1 MSSTTIGSEALVYKT
16 CNWVGMTWRVLPRSA
31 TLFQPIVGDLID
43 SAQSLNEQGV
53 PHKNPTDARIA
64 MQFKLEHLRRRSVQ
78 ENLWGGNPLFTKAF
92 FELPDPGQREGFLA
106 ILLASII
113 ANNLEN
119 PQVTFSKSELKD
131 KLDATVKSR
140 EMTSTIHWLQ
150 TAWQCRFNNTL
161 PESNASLKWEATVSA
176 ITDSVKELFG
186 DKPLSAFSDVFDGT
200 ALGDKKLDAL
210 RRKIHDKMRAQQL
223 WKDDKTGVV
232 YHDVDFYNLRYSDN
246 PEFGLPFMED
256 NYTILA
262 LVGLIPKSEY
272 KIVE

>member
-1 MSSTTIGSEALVYKT
+1 MSSTKISPEALLWKT
-16 CNWVGMTWRVLPRSA
+16 CSWVRMTWRVLPRSA
-31 TLFQPIVGDLID
+31 TLFQPIVGDLIN
-43 SAQSLNEQGV
+43 SAQRLNEQGV
-53 PHKNPTDARIA
+53 PHKNAKDAQIA
-64 MQFKLEHLRRRSVQ
+64 MQFNLEHLRRRSVE
-78 ENLWGGNPLFTKAF
+78 ENLWGGNPLFKKAF
-92 FELPDPGQREGFLA
+92 FELPAPGQREGFLA

-131 KLDATVKSR
+131 KLDATVKSH
-140 EMTSTIHWLQ
+140 EMTSTMRWLQ
-150 TAWQCRFNNTL
+150 TAWQCRL
-161 PESNASLKWEATVSA
+161 ADMSNASLKWEATESA
-176 ITDSVKELFG
+176 IADSVKELFG
-186 DKPLSAFSDVFDGT
+186 DKPLSAFSAVFSGN
-200 ALGDKKLDAL
+200 ALGDKELDAL
-210 RRKIHDKMRAQQL
+210 RKKIHDKMRAQQL

-246 PEFGLPFMED
+246 PEFGLPFMHD